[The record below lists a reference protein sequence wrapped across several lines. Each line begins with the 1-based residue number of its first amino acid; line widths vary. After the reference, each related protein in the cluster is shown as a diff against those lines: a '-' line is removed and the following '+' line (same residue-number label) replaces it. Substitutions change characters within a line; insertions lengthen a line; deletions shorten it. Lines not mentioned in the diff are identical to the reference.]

1 MERSPTRVLVV
12 DDEAQFRSLV
22 TELLIDKGFDARA
35 APDARAAL
43 DLVVDRSFGVAV
55 LDLVMPGMGGMEL
68 AEKIKQ
74 VSPDTQV
81 LILTGQGDMGSAID
95 GLRHGVYDYLQK
107 ADLDI
112 PRLARA
118 VSEAGERSRLTRE
131 NRELL
136 TRLQETNRL
145 LKALHD
151 VAAGI
156 AGEPHLDR
164 VLDRLIAAA
173 KILCHASVG
182 RVLLFGRTHG
192 DDLVIESGAGEGVD
206 AVRGARLH
214 AEEGIAALAAAQNQA
229 LVVPNPREHPR
240 YSHRCDDL
248 PSSRPG
254 MVCAPLRH
262 GAVYGAVC
270 VAGPEESQGQFTAE
284 DRDLLAILAR
294 QAAVGIDNAL
304 NHERSLN
311 FFTHTS
317 DILVSLLEHLDIFYP
332 GHSRAVA
339 ALADMVTRRMGMT
352 DDERRNVHYAALLH
366 DIGKV
371 LVDPAVLKAETFT
384 EEGRR
389 AIQEHSSL
397 GMELLKPIS
406 LWQELLPL
414 IHSHHE
420 RWDGKGYPRGL
431 AGEEIPL
438 GARVIA
444 VADAFD
450 AMTRST
456 PHGAHRAPEQGLTEL
471 QAFAGSQFDPKIV
484 PLFVAEYRQRGHQ
497 LPPE

>member
-1 MERSPTRVLVV
+1 MERPSTRVLVV

-22 TELLIDKGFDARA
+22 TEILIDKGFDAHG
-35 APDARAAL
+35 APDPHTAL
-43 DLVVDRSFGVAV
+43 DLVADRSFGVAV
-55 LDLVMPGMGGMEL
+55 IDLVMPVMGGIEL
-68 AEKIKQ
+68 SEKIKQ

-95 GLRHGVYDYLQK
+95 GLRHGIVDYLQK
-107 ADLDI
+107 GDLDI
-112 PRLARA
+112 PRLTRA
-118 VSEAGERSRLTRE
+118 VSDAGERSRLTRE
-131 NRELL
+131 NRELM

-164 VLDRLIAAA
+164 VLERLIVAA

-192 DDLVIESGAGEGVD
+192 DELVIESGAGEGSD

-214 AEEGIAALAAAQNQA
+214 AQEGIATLAAADNQA
-229 LVVPNPREHPR
+229 LLVPDAREHPR

-248 PSSRPG
+248 PAARPG
-254 MVCAPLRH
+254 LICAPLRH

-270 VAGPEESQGQFTAE
+270 VAGPAEGQFTLE
-284 DRDLLAILAR
+284 DRDLLSILSR

-332 GHSRAVA
+332 GHSRGVA
-339 ALADMVTRRMGMT
+339 ALADMLTRRMGMN
-352 DDERRNVHYAALLH
+352 DDERRHVHFAALLH
-366 DIGKV
+366 DIGKI
-371 LVDPAVLKAETFT
+371 LVDPAVLKAVKFT
-384 EEGRR
+384 EDGRR
-389 AIQEHSSL
+389 AIQEHAAL
-397 GMELLKPIS
+397 GVQLLKPIS
-406 LWQELLPL
+406 MWEDLLPI
-414 IHSHHE
+414 IHAHHE

-431 AGEEIPL
+431 AGEDIPV

-444 VADAFD
+444 IADAFD
-450 AMTRST
+450 AMIRNT
-456 PHGAHRAPEQGLTEL
+456 PHGAHRTPEEGLTEL

-484 PLFVAEYRQRGHQ
+484 HLFVAEYRQRGHQ

>member
-43 DLVVDRSFGVAV
+43 ELVVDRSFGVAV

-74 VSPDTQV
+74 VSPDTQI

-107 ADLDI
+107 ADMDI

-192 DDLVIESGAGEGVD
+192 NELVIESGAGEGAD

-214 AEEGIAALAAAQNQA
+214 AAEGIAALTAAENQA
-229 LVVPNPREHPR
+229 LVVPNAREHPR

-248 PSSRPG
+248 PASRPG

-262 GAVYGAVC
+262 GGVYGAVC
-270 VAGPEESQGQFTAE
+270 VAGPEEGQFTVE
-284 DRDLLAILAR
+284 DRDLLAILSR

-304 NHERSLN
+304 NHERSIN

-317 DILVSLLEHLDIFYP
+317 DMLVSILDSMDSFYE

-339 ALADMVTRRMGMT
+339 ALADMVTRRLGLSNA
-352 DDERRNVHYAALLH
+352 ERRNIHFGALLH
-366 DIGKV
+366 DIGKIR
-371 LVDPAVLKAETFT
+371 VDQRILKAKVFDSEEQRREMRQHPTFGLQMLQPIT
-384 EEGRR
+384 MWEEV
-389 AIQEHSSL
+389 L
-397 GMELLKPIS
+397 PIV
-406 LWQELLPL
+406 
-414 IHSHHE
+414 HGHHE
-420 RWDGKGYPRGL
+420 RWDGQGYPRGL
-431 AGEEIPL
+431 AGEAIAL
-438 GARVIA
+438 GARVVA
-444 VADAFD
+444 VAEVFD
-450 AMTRST
+450 VMTRQT
-456 PHGAHRAPEQGLTEL
+456 PHGPRRTTEEAL
-471 QAFAGSQFDPKIV
+471 AELERCAGTQFDPTLV
-484 PLFVAEYRQRGHQ
+484 GVFVAAYREHKDQ
-497 LPPE
+497 LPTT

>member
-1 MERSPTRVLVV
+1 MERPSTRVLVV

-43 DLVVDRSFGVAV
+43 DLVADRSFGVAV
-55 LDLVMPGMGGMEL
+55 VDLVMPDMGGIEL
-68 AEKIKQ
+68 SEKIKQ

-81 LILTGQGDMGSAID
+81 VILTGQGDMSSVID
-95 GLRHGVYDYLQK
+95 GLRHGVFDYLQK
-107 ADLDI
+107 GELDV

-136 TRLQETNRL
+136 TRLQESNRL

-156 AGEPHLDR
+156 AGEPHVDR
-164 VLDRLIAAA
+164 VLDKLMIAAR
-173 KILCHASVG
+173 ILCHASAG
-182 RVLLFGRTHG
+182 RVLLFGRTPG
-192 DDLVIESGAGEGVD
+192 DDLSVTAGAGAGAD
-206 AVRGARLH
+206 TLRGARLH
-214 AEEGIAALAAAQNQA
+214 PDEGITTLVALENKAV
-229 LVVPNPREHPR
+229 VVPRPREHPR
-240 YSHRCDDL
+240 YSNRFDDL
-248 PSSRPG
+248 PAEGPG
-254 MVCAPLRH
+254 LVCAPLRH
-262 GAVYGAVC
+262 GSVLGAVC
-270 VAGPEESQGQFTAE
+270 VAGPEEGEFTAE

-311 FFTHTS
+311 FFTHIS
-317 DILVSLLEHLDIFYP
+317 DIFVSLLEHMDIFYP

-339 ALADMVTRRMGMT
+339 ALADMVTRRLGMS
-352 DDERRNVHYAALLH
+352 DDERRHVHYAALLH

-371 LVDPAVLKAETFT
+371 LVDPAVLKAEKFT

-389 AIQEHSSL
+389 AIQEHAAL
-397 GMELLKPIS
+397 GMQLLRPIS
-406 LWQELLPL
+406 LWQDLLPL
-414 IHSHHE
+414 IYSHHE

-431 AGEEIPL
+431 TGEEIPV

-444 VADAFD
+444 IADAFD

-456 PHGAHRAPEQGLTEL
+456 PHGAHRTPEQGLTEL
-471 QAFAGSQFDPKIV
+471 QAFAGSQFDPRIV
-484 PLFVAEYRQRGHQ
+484 PLFVAEYRQRGDQ
-497 LPPE
+497 IVD

>member
-1 MERSPTRVLVV
+1 MERPSTRVLVV

-43 DLVVDRSFGVAV
+43 DLAADRSFGVAV
-55 LDLVMPGMGGMEL
+55 VDLVMPGMGGIEL
-68 AEKIKQ
+68 ADKIKQ

-81 LILTGQGDMGSAID
+81 VILTGQGDMGSVLD
-95 GLRHGVYDYLQK
+95 GLRHGVFDYLQK

-118 VSEAGERSRLTRE
+118 VSEASERSRLTRE
-131 NRELL
+131 NHELL
-136 TRLQETNRL
+136 TRLQESNRL

-156 AGEPHLDR
+156 AGEPHVDR

-173 KILCHASVG
+173 KILCHASDG
-182 RVLLFGRTHG
+182 RVLLFGRTPGG
-192 DDLVIESGAGEGVD
+192 DLFVVAGAGAGAD

-214 AEEGIAALAAAQNQA
+214 PDEGIVTLVTTQNQA

-240 YSHRCDDL
+240 YSNRFDDL
-248 PSSRPG
+248 PAERPG
-254 MVCAPLRH
+254 LVCAPLRH
-262 GAVYGAVC
+262 GSVYGSVC
-270 VAGPEESQGQFTAE
+270 VAGPEEAEFTGE

-317 DILVSLLEHLDIFYP
+317 DMLVSVLEHIDVFYP

-339 ALADMVTRRMGMT
+339 ALSDMVTRRMGMT
-352 DDERRNVHYAALLH
+352 DDERRHVHFAALLH

-371 LVDPAVLKAETFT
+371 LVDPAVLKAEKFT

-389 AIQEHSSL
+389 AIQEHSAL
-397 GMELLKPIS
+397 GLQLLKPIS
-406 LWQELLPL
+406 LWEDLLPL

-420 RWDGKGYPRGL
+420 RWDGRGYPRGL
-431 AGEEIPL
+431 TGEDIPM

-444 VADAFD
+444 IADAFD

-456 PHGAHRAPEQGLTEL
+456 PHGAHRTPEQGLTEL
-471 QAFAGSQFDPKIV
+471 QAFSGTQFDPKIV
-484 PLFVAEYRQRGHQ
+484 SLFVAEYRQRGHQ

>member
-1 MERSPTRVLVV
+1 MERPSTRVLVV

-22 TELLIDKGFDARA
+22 TEILIDKGFDAHA
-35 APDARAAL
+35 APDAHAAL
-43 DLVVDRSFGVAV
+43 DLVADRSFGVAV
-55 LDLVMPGMGGMEL
+55 VDLVMPVMGGIEL
-68 AEKIKQ
+68 SEKIKQ

-95 GLRHGVYDYLQK
+95 GLRHGIVDYLQK

-112 PRLARA
+112 PRLTRA
-118 VSEAGERSRLTRE
+118 VSDAGERSRLTRE

-156 AGEPHLDR
+156 AGEPHMDR
-164 VLDRLIAAA
+164 VLERLIVAA
-173 KILCHASVG
+173 KILCHATVG

-192 DDLVIESGAGEGVD
+192 DELVIESGAGEGSD

-214 AEEGIAALAAAQNQA
+214 AQEGIATLAASDNQA
-229 LVVPNPREHPR
+229 LLVPNAREHPR

-248 PSSRPG
+248 PAARPG
-254 MVCAPLRH
+254 LVCAPLRH
-262 GAVYGAVC
+262 GGVYGAVC
-270 VAGPEESQGQFTAE
+270 VAGPAEGQFTVE
-284 DRDLLAILAR
+284 DRDLLSILAR

-332 GHSRAVA
+332 GHSRGVA
-339 ALADMVTRRMGMT
+339 ALSDMLTRRMGMT
-352 DDERRNVHYAALLH
+352 DDERRHVHFAALLH
-366 DIGKV
+366 DIGKI
-371 LVDPAVLKAETFT
+371 LVDPAVLKAVKFT

-389 AIQEHSSL
+389 AIQEHAAL
-397 GMELLKPIS
+397 GVQLLKPIS
-406 LWQELLPL
+406 MWEDLLPL

-431 AGEEIPL
+431 AGEDIPV

-444 VADAFD
+444 IADAFD
-450 AMTRST
+450 AMIRST
-456 PHGAHRAPEQGLTEL
+456 PHGAHRTPEEGLTEL
-471 QAFAGSQFDPKIV
+471 QAFAGSQFDPRIV
-484 PLFVAEYRQRGHQ
+484 SLFVAEYRQRGHQ
-497 LPPE
+497 ITD